1 MTSEVGCNA
10 DEQSPQVLE
19 ERGGE
24 RLWRNV
30 CVTGAGLTT
39 GLEEYRAEGDQNLVC
54 FGPSGAS
61 WQCGD
66 DFVSCT

>member
-1 MTSEVGCNA
+1 M
-10 DEQSPQVLE
+10 
-19 ERGGE
+19 
-24 RLWRNV
+24 
-30 CVTGAGLTT
+30 TGAGLTT